1 MTPPSLFR
9 RTFGFDA
16 TAERALAWAQQNHFR
31 LTAKVAFCSHALQG
45 KSCPPGPRGVFTG
58 NRCCPLPAAFDHA
71 HVWQR
76 PDRSTFLLAH
86 IYSPDYQLA
95 LQLASPIARSRG
107 LHVQLDPA
115 ADWYD
120 PSHAAPLRYEPLTF
134 WHRLGD
140 ETDEGL

>member
-16 TAERALAWAQQNHFR
+16 TAERALSWAQQNRFR
-31 LTAKVAFCSHALQG
+31 LTAKVAFCSHALLR
-45 KSCPPGPRGVFTG
+45 KPCPPGPRG

-76 PDRSTFLLAH
+76 PDGSTFILSH
-86 IYSPDYQLA
+86 IYSTDYQQT
-95 LQLASPIARSRG
+95 LQLVSPIARARG
-107 LHVQLDPA
+107 LHAQLDLA

-120 PSHAAPLRYEPLTF
+120 PSHAAPLRYEPTTF
-134 WHRLGD
+134 WHRLADGED
-140 ETDEGL
+140 DD